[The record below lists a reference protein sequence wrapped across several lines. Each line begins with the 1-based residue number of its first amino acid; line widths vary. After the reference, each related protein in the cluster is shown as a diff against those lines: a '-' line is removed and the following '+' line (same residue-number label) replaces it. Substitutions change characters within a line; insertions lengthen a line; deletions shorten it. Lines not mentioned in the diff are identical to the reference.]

1 MTKTV
6 NPSSPWL
13 RFFAGIVCA
22 AIAIRVAVELIRP
35 VFGFLLAAVAVA
47 GLVVL
52 VRWWRN
58 NRW

>member
-1 MTKTV
+1 V
-6 NPSSPWL
+6 
-13 RFFAGIVCA
+13 IA
-22 AIAIRVAVELIRP
+22 AAVAIRIAVELIRP
-35 VFGFLLAAVAVA
+35 VFGFLLAALAVA